1 MKNHIT
7 LYVVLCIPYSGK
19 IWRGIKFG
27 GLADIS
33 ETAKFNSTD
42 CSTFVM
48 KQWLILGFHQ
58 IKIRQTLRIGET
70 PN

>member
-1 MKNHIT
+1 MAWI
-7 LYVVLCIPYSGK
+7 K
-19 IWRGIKFG
+19 IIQNFGIGNYRIAGKFG
-27 GLADIS
+27 VELNLADIS
-33 ETAKFNSTD
+33 ETAKFNSAD

-58 IKIRQTLRIGET
+58 IKIRQTLRIGKM